1 MYISTGG
8 YKIVCKICLSF
19 HWRLRHTENHNQ
31 ISAKCFHIVVHILDA
46 HPIESV
52 LHTEPLA
59 DTADKLRSNDVDLG
73 SYFEELKG
81 RMEDVEPEIESFV
94 SEKDRWSRIDQRV
107 NLIQEQYPKVENRP
121 PLYGV
126 PIGVKDIFHVSGM
139 ATKAG
144 SKLPAD
150 LLTEAEASAVTKL
163 KQAGAVVLGKTV
175 TTEFAH
181 MSPGPTR
188 NPHKKEHTPGGSSS
202 GSAAAVAAG
211 LCPMAFGTQT
221 IGSVI
226 RPASF
231 CGIVGY
237 KPSYGRISKDGVI
250 PLSTSVDHVGT
261 FTQDTEGT
269 ELVASLLCDSW
280 RPLPSPIDTPTLGI
294 PEGPYLEQATEEGLE
309 AYENAVDNLSK
320 AGYDVVRLDVFEDIN
335 EINTRHEQL
344 IAADAAVAHED
355 WYRVHADD
363 YAKETKQLVEEGLE
377 ATMKTVAVGRQG
389 RIELRDS
396 LTEIMDEHDID
407 MWIAPA
413 APGPAPA
420 GIDSTGD
427 PVMNLPW
434 THSGLPTVTVPA
446 AKSDEGL
453 PIGVQCSGRFG
464 ADEDVIR
471 WMHGVEAV
479 VSP

>member
-1 MYISTGG
+1 
-8 YKIVCKICLSF
+8 
-19 HWRLRHTENHNQ
+19 
-31 ISAKCFHIVVHILDA
+31 
-46 HPIESV
+46 V

-59 DTADKLRSNDVDLG
+59 DTADKLRLG
-73 SYFEELKG
+73 HIDTDTYLKNIKDRIG
-81 RMEDVEPEIESFV
+81 SIDPSLESFV
-94 SEKDRWSRIDQRV
+94 SEEDRWGRIDQRV
-107 NLIQEQYPKVENRP
+107 ELLQEQYPTVESRP

-126 PIGVKDIFHVSGM
+126 PIGVKDIFPVSGM
-139 ATKAG
+139 STRAG
-144 SKLPAD
+144 SGLPAD
-150 LLTEAEASAVTKL
+150 LLTGPEASAVTTL
-163 KQAGAVVLGKTV
+163 KDAGAVVLGKTV

-188 NPHKKEHTPGGSSS
+188 NPHDKNHTPGGSSS

-237 KPSYGRISKDGVI
+237 KPTYGRISKNGVI

-269 ELVASLLCDSW
+269 ELIASLLCDSW
-280 RPLPSPIDTPTLGI
+280 RSLPSPANKPRLGV
-294 PEGPYLEQATEEGLE
+294 PQGSYLEQAEEVGLE
-309 AYENAVDNLSK
+309 AYESALDVLSK
-320 AGYDVVRLDVFEDIN
+320 AGYDIVRLNTLENIKD
-335 EINTRHEQL
+335 INTRHEEL

-355 WYRVHADD
+355 WYRVHNEK
-363 YAKETKQLVEEGLE
+363 YAKETKQLIEEGLE
-377 ATMKTVAVGRQG
+377 STAKTIAVGRRG
-389 RIELRDS
+389 RKELRENLS
-396 LTEIMDEHDID
+396 YTMDEHNVD

-413 APGPAPA
+413 APGPAPE

-446 AKSDEGL
+446 ATSDKGL
-453 PIGVQCSGRFG
+453 PIGIQCSGKFD

-471 WMHGVEAV
+471 WMHNISDILSE
-479 VSP
+479 